1 MNKEVIEE
9 LGTSFSSEAEPLVI
23 EVDGET
29 LRLSG
34 TAEQQY
40 ARWREILRKIHARET
55 GLLPE
60 AAGTLPGKQ

>member
-9 LGTSFSSEAEPLVI
+9 LGSSFSSEAEPLVI

-40 ARWREILRKIHARET
+40 TRWREILRKIYARES

-60 AAGTLPGKQ
+60 AAGTEQRKQ